1 MSSTQQMGVFQQ
13 PGRGNA
19 VRAVVQR
26 VKQSSVTVAGA
37 ETGSIGTGFLVF
49 LGVAHDD
56 TPHDLEYL
64 ISKIV
69 NLRAFEDAEGR
80 MNQGLQEVG
89 GAMLV
94 VSQFTLLADCR
105 RGRRPSFTDAAAPEM
120 AQAFYNDFISRIGQ
134 QGIRVASGVF
144 QADME
149 VSLINDGPVTFL
161 LDSKKLF

>member
-1 MSSTQQMGVFQQ
+1 
-13 PGRGNA
+13 

-64 ISKIV
+64 ISKII

-80 MNQGLQEVG
+80 MNRGLQEVG

-105 RGRRPSFTDAAAPEM
+105 RGRRPSFTEAAAPEK
-120 AQAFYNDFISRIGQ
+120 AQAFYNDFISSIRN

-144 QADME
+144 QEDME
-149 VSLINDGPVTFL
+149 VSILNDGPATFL